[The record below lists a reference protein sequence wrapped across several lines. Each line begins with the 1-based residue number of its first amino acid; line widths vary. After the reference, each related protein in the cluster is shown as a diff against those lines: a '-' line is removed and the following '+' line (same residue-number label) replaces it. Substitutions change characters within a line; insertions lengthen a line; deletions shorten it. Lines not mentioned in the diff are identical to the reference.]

1 MQTPLGPES
10 VTEFLL
16 SLYWKARYAADRVRA
31 AAMRARSL
39 SGEHVLVVGSPRS
52 GTSWLMHLIAQRPD
66 FCALFEPMHPRWWSG
81 VREAGFGDRPWRGD
95 VRKRQFLQQVLSGA
109 KASRRPRFSPRVDGD
124 PGRLLRGAV
133 QRLWATRLVVKF
145 VRACRLLPWMVS
157 EFLNHRYV
165 YVVRNPYAVV
175 NSQLRAGISSYVD
188 DGPRPYD
195 LLNEDRQ
202 AGSQMDLLCER
213 IRCDAAQV
221 LDQSVV
227 RQIDSLE
234 GCLALSWYADNLV
247 AQHVANHEAVLS
259 VRYEALLTNT
269 EAELDRIQT
278 HIGADLSLPAEIGAK
293 DPNRQLR
300 KWKAE
305 LTDAQVDRIREALRV
320 LEQAHGPIE

>member
-1 MQTPLGPES
+1 
-10 VTEFLL
+10 
-16 SLYWKARYAADRVRA
+16 LYWKARYAADRVRA
-31 AAMRARSL
+31 AAMRARDL

-52 GTSWLMHLIAQRPD
+52 GTSWLMHLVAQRPD
-66 FCALFEPMHPRWWSG
+66 FCALFEPMHPRWWSSA
-81 VREAGFGDRPWRGD
+81 RDAGFGDRPWAGD
-95 VRKRQFLQQVLSGA
+95 ARKRRFLQQVLSGA

-124 PGRLLRGAV
+124 PDRLVRGAV

-157 EFLNHRYV
+157 EFPDLRYV

-188 DGPRPYD
+188 DGPRPHD

-202 AGSQMDLLCER
+202 AGPPVDLLCER
-213 IRCDAAQV
+213 IRTDAAQV
-221 LDQSVV
+221 LDESVV
-227 RQIDSLE
+227 QRIDSLE

-247 AQHVANHEAVLS
+247 AQRVTDHGAVLT
-259 VRYEALLTNT
+259 VRYESLLTNT
-269 EAELDRIQT
+269 EAELGRIQT

-300 KWKAE
+300 KWKEE
-305 LTDAQVDRIREALRV
+305 LMDAQVDRIREAIRV
-320 LEQAHGPIE
+320 LEQAHGPVE